1 MKIQVDNDKI
11 IIYLY
16 NYFFKNYE
24 KKYLIDDIKKI
35 FLRLIQYYHIEINGG
50 YDVIVYQNTK
60 YGTILEIIKQDELLF
75 PNDFIDIKV
84 KFYKNTNFY
93 LRAKDY
99 YIFKDYYNVKYYN
112 GYYYINI
119 DDVDNI
125 LKVLEFTEIL
135 YKEKDNYL
143 DKMKLIK

>member
-1 MKIQVDNDKI
+1 MKIEVDNAKI

-24 KKYLIDDIKKI
+24 KKSLVDEIKKI
-35 FLRLIQYYHIEINGG
+35 FLRLIKYYDIEIKGV
-50 YDVIVYQNTK
+50 YEVLIYQNDK
-60 YGTILEIIKQDELLF
+60 YGTILEIIKQEELLF

-84 KFYKNTNFY
+84 KFYKNINFY
-93 LRAKDY
+93 LRTKDY
-99 YIFKDYYNVKYYN
+99 FILKDYSNVKYYN

-119 DDVDNI
+119 LDVDNI
-125 LKVLEFTEIL
+125 LKVLEFTKIL